1 MMIEELLNLRRQF
14 IQLKMA
20 EISSKVSINLG
31 LTLERYDYQLVRR
44 AESRLNKQS
53 LEQSNY
59 QLIKRKEG
67 RK

>member
-1 MMIEELLNLRRQF
+1 MIEELSNLRRQF

-44 AESRLNKQS
+44 AESRLNKKS
-53 LEQSNY
+53 LERSNY

>member
-1 MMIEELLNLRRQF
+1 MIEELLNLRRQF

-53 LEQSNY
+53 LERSNY

>member
-1 MMIEELLNLRRQF
+1 MIEELLKLRCQF

-31 LTLERYDYQLVRR
+31 SPLERSDYQLVNC

-53 LEQSNY
+53 LE
-59 QLIKRKEG
+59 
-67 RK
+67 

>member
-1 MMIEELLNLRRQF
+1 MIEELLKLRRQF

-20 EISSKVSINLG
+20 EISSKVSIDLG
-31 LTLERYDYQLVRR
+31 SPLERSDYQLVRR
-44 AESRLNKQS
+44 AESRLNKKS
-53 LEQSNY
+53 LERSNY

>member
-1 MMIEELLNLRRQF
+1 MMIEELSNLRRQF

-53 LEQSNY
+53 LERSNY

>member
-1 MMIEELLNLRRQF
+1 MIEELLNLRRQF

>member
-31 LTLERYDYQLVRR
+31 LTLERSDYQLVRR

>member
-1 MMIEELLNLRRQF
+1 MIEELLKLRCQF

-20 EISSKVSINLG
+20 EISSKVSIDLG
-31 LTLERYDYQLVRR
+31 SPLERSDYQLVNCS
-44 AESRLNKQS
+44 ESRLNKQS

>member
-1 MMIEELLNLRRQF
+1 MIEELLKLRCQF

-20 EISSKVSINLG
+20 EISSKVSIDLESP
-31 LTLERYDYQLVRR
+31 LERSDYQLVNC

>member
-1 MMIEELLNLRRQF
+1 MIEELSNLRRQF

-53 LEQSNY
+53 LERSNY

>member
-1 MMIEELLNLRRQF
+1 MMIEELSNLRRQF

-44 AESRLNKQS
+44 AESRLNKKS
-53 LEQSNY
+53 LERSNY

>member
-53 LEQSNY
+53 LERSNY

>member
-1 MMIEELLNLRRQF
+1 MIEELSKLRRQF

-20 EISSKVSINLG
+20 EISSKVSIDLG
-31 LTLERYDYQLVRR
+31 SPLERSDYQLVNR
-44 AESRLNKQS
+44 AEHRLNKQS
-53 LEQSNY
+53 LQKSNY